1 MQRELRKSLPN
12 KIDSL
17 YKVFKFEIIAKIENL
32 TNKRS
37 KVQKYMHSFISV
49 VFLGPG
55 VGLGALPPIF
65 PSWAA
70 ALWGAPLVQF
80 TMVSSASTCR

>member
-49 VFLGPG
+49 VFLHDRMEHLE
-55 VGLGALPPIF
+55 LGDLYFVSKYLFSLTFCIPIYIL
-65 PSWAA
+65 S
-70 ALWGAPLVQF
+70 
-80 TMVSSASTCR
+80 